1 MSEIC
6 VSIFMLTYNQESF
19 ISQTINSVL
28 KQNTNFRYQLVI
40 GEDFSTD
47 KTREICEMYAMQ
59 HRDRIKLLDSD
70 KKYGL
75 IQNFIRTLKQ
85 CDGKYVAILDGDD
98 YWTDPLKLQKQVDFL
113 DKNPEFSIVYTG
125 IRNLYPSG
133 EFRLKT
139 WPDIKGPKI
148 FDDLI
153 FGNFI
158 PSATAVFINNQKR
171 EYFPSWIGNFPY
183 GDWPIYLWTIKN
195 GGKIA
200 YLDEVTAVYRKE
212 IGVSEK
218 LKLVSSDIAR
228 VNLDI
233 VKCIYNDKQ
242 FAHKKNIV
250 KSSLRNHQF
259 SLMSNL
265 FRERKFADS
274 FKIGLKLFFV
284 KPIKTVRI
292 YIYIIKRIYFKKSF

>member
-1 MSEIC
+1 MNRIC
-6 VSIFMLTYNQESF
+6 VSVFMLTYNQEMF
-19 ISQTINSVL
+19 ISQTLNSVL
-28 KQNTNFRYQLVI
+28 MQNTNFRYQIAI

-47 KTREICEMYAMQ
+47 RTREICESFADQYG
-59 HRDRIKLLDSD
+59 DKIKLLVSD

-75 IQNFIRTLKQ
+75 IQNFIRTLKE

-98 YWTDPLKLQKQVDFL
+98 YWTDPLKLQKQIDFL
-113 DKNPEFSIVYTG
+113 EKNHEFSIVYTG

-133 EFRLKT
+133 EVRLKT

-148 FDDLI
+148 FEDLI
-153 FGNFI
+153 FGNII
-158 PSATAVFINNQKR
+158 PSVTAVFVNRQEK
-171 EYFPSWIGNFPY
+171 EDFPTWIGNFPY

-233 VKCIYNDKQ
+233 VSCIYNDIQ
-242 FAHKKNIV
+242 FAHKKTVV
-250 KSSLRNHQF
+250 KKSLRIHQF
-259 SLMSNL
+259 SLMASL
-265 FRERKFADS
+265 FREKHFAAS

-284 KPIKTVRI
+284 QPVKTVKI
-292 YIYIIKRIYFKKSF
+292 YIYIFKRIYFK